1 MEFGANYAQFYIYK
15 LYILIYY
22 IIQIILENY
31 VYINYISDKSQSR
44 VSTRLISSRWIRC
57 KQISSLRGSICNIN
71 LFLSIDSYLP
81 FFFSFD
87 LRHLSRT
94 LFQFQKLN
102 LALNY
107 HTFSRHKWRE
117 GRGEEEKYIY
127 YYKIILENCA
137 CINTRFNRA
146 SVTNGKRKLTRV
158 TIINNVKIIKIP
170 LENYMY
176 YYEILYVYCINYIR
190 KLCTYKY
197 RARFKQAESLESR
210 NEIQNRGYGVEKSEA
225 ADYVM

>member
-1 MEFGANYAQFYIYK
+1 MGLPKVYYPSFTRNVAARGLIGFSVKEKHNSRFKSIQSFCPILHLSAVGFHPLSREKNSHFIWRLVAYSPELIESRGDTSMEFGPNYAQFYIHK
-15 LYILIYY
+15 LYILYY
-22 IIQIILENY
+22 T
-31 VYINYISDKSQSR
+31 NYIRKLCIYKLSSDKSQSR

-81 FFFSFD
+81 FFFPFD
-87 LRHLSRT
+87 LRHLSRI

-127 YYKIILENCA
+127 YYKIIY
-137 CINTRFNRA
+137 IN
-146 SVTNGKRKLTRV
+146 VLQ
-158 TIINNVKIIKIP
+158 
-170 LENYMY
+170 
-176 YYEILYVYCINYIR
+176 NYIR
-190 KLCTYKY
+190 KLCMYKY
-197 RARFKQAESLESR
+197 T
-210 NEIQNRGYGVEKSEA
+210 I
-225 ADYVM
+225 

>member
-1 MEFGANYAQFYIYK
+1 MEFGPNYAQFYIHK
-15 LYILIYY
+15 LYILYY
-22 IIQIILENY
+22 T
-31 VYINYISDKSQSR
+31 NYIRKLCIYKLSSDKSQSR
-44 VSTRLISSRWIRC
+44 VSTQLISSRWIRC

-81 FFFSFD
+81 FFFPFD
-87 LRHLSRT
+87 LRHLSRI

-146 SVTNGKRKLTRV
+146 SVTNGKRKLTCV

-170 LENYMY
+170 LENYMCY
-176 YYEILYVYCINYIR
+176 YKILSYKILYVYCIQTI
-190 KLCTYKY
+190 
-197 RARFKQAESLESR
+197 LENCAHINTGPGLSKPSR
-210 NEIQNRGYGVEKSEA
+210 
-225 ADYVM
+225 